1 MKRCKKC
8 NLQVNDNVEVC
19 DCGSSEFEVET
30 SNQET
35 VDQSVQ
41 QQAQVDEQVETNIF
55 KRLFM
60 QAKKISDVVKFCG
73 KFILSVLAII
83 YFAFQTKYFYGNTG
97 VYIVCLVG
105 LIIACGICVHS
116 AISAVTG
123 IIKISKSEKQNN
135 DNKNEKENV

>member
-19 DCGSSEFEVET
+19 DCGSTDFETET

-35 VDQSVQ
+35 VDQTTQ
-41 QQAQVDEQVETNIF
+41 QQVQVDEQEETNIF

-60 QAKKISDVVKFCG
+60 QAKKFSDVVKFCG

-105 LIIACGICVHS
+105 LIVACGICAHS
-116 AISAVTG
+116 TISAVIG
-123 IIKISKSEKQNN
+123 IIKISKNKKQNKEN
-135 DNKNEKENV
+135 ENEKENV